1 MDKPNFID
9 AVTRK
14 NICPPLIVISILKIS
29 NILLE
34 KIKIE
39 DPNTW
44 NQIIFDIHL
53 LDIPLTLKKRL
64 FHGIMFDMSRLLKAK
79 NSRIINWPLGEA
91 YFNYLKHDLRVFSK
105 TVIQ

>member
-29 NILLE
+29 NILLA

-79 NSRIINWPLGEA
+79 KSTILDWPLGA
-91 YFNYLKHDLRVFSK
+91 GYFIFLKHHLRVFSNI
-105 TVIQ
+105 VIQ

>member
-14 NICPPLIVISILKIS
+14 NICPPLIVISILKIF

-44 NQIIFDIHL
+44 NQIIFDIHQ
-53 LDIPLTLKKRL
+53 LDIPKTLKIRL
-64 FHGIMFDMSRLLKAK
+64 FHGIVFNMSRLLKAK
-79 NSRIINWPLGEA
+79 KSTILDWPLGA
-91 YFNYLKHDLRVFSK
+91 NYFIYLKHHLNIFSNIVFK
-105 TVIQ
+105 